1 MKLIQQELLELL
13 IKKIKIYLKKEFLR
27 FVHIQVNLLTVNE
40 IFVDIKEGI
49 PPLINDIKLVPK
61 VIENEIDILCEN
73 NIIIKNQSSLG
84 AEDFTYFLEKTR
96 GVFFNLGYSN
106 KKLNSPIHT
115 STFNIY
121 EN

>member
-1 MKLIQQELLELL
+1 MS
-13 IKKIKIYLKKEFLR
+13 
-27 FVHIQVNLLTVNE
+27 NL
-40 IFVDIKEGI
+40 
-49 PPLINDIKLVPK
+49 
-61 VIENEIDILCEN
+61 ENEIDILCEN

-106 KKLNSPIHT
+106 KKLNSPIHA

>member
-1 MKLIQQELLELL
+1 MEDLFFFTDRYPFNTSEA
-13 IKKIKIYLKKEFLR
+13 F
-27 FVHIQVNLLTVNE
+27 
-40 IFVDIKEGI
+40 
-49 PPLINDIKLVPK
+49 
-61 VIENEIDILCEN
+61 IENEIDILCEN

-121 EN
+121 ENWLVLGVMIQLKNIFIFE

>member
-1 MKLIQQELLELL
+1 M
-13 IKKIKIYLKKEFLR
+13 
-27 FVHIQVNLLTVNE
+27 NE

-61 VIENEIDILCEN
+61 IIENEIDILCEN

-106 KKLNSPIHT
+106 KKLNSPILHLLLIYMKIDLILGVMIQLK
-115 STFNIY
+115 NIFIFQ
-121 EN
+121 

>member
-1 MKLIQQELLELL
+1 MNKEDKNLS
-13 IKKIKIYLKKEFLR
+13 KKRIFEICTYIGKSF
-27 FVHIQVNLLTVNE
+27 NSE

-61 VIENEIDILCEN
+61 DIENEIDIICEN

-106 KKLNSPIHT
+106 KKLNSPIHA

>member
-1 MKLIQQELLELL
+1 MNKEDKNLS
-13 IKKIKIYLKKEFLR
+13 KKRIFEICTYIGQSF
-27 FVHIQVNLLTVNE
+27 NSE
-40 IFVDIKEGI
+40 IFVDLKEGI

-106 KKLNSPIHT
+106 KKLNSPIHA